1 MTDDDEDDDDDD
13 NDGLLDELLH
23 SFSGDT
29 ITSSVQQT
37 SSCSQLEIF
46 FLIN

>member
-1 MTDDDEDDDDDD
+1 MTDEDEDDDDDD
-13 NDGLLDELLH
+13 NDGDELLH

-29 ITSSVQQT
+29 ITSSVRQT